1 MAETEKFSKSQ
12 IETLKHIQKKGFAVF
27 QRVDEKP
34 KCTELD
40 ELVEAGYLDT
50 WYLKVFGEDVYKL
63 TDKGENLVR
72 SFKGK
77 THFFTQL
84 YNN

>member
-12 IETLKHIQKKGFAVF
+12 IETMKHIQKKGFAAF
-27 QRVDEKP
+27 RRVDEKP
-34 KCTELD
+34 KCPELK

-50 WYLKVFGEDVYKL
+50 WYFKVFDEDVYKL
-63 TDKGENLVR
+63 TEKGENLVR
-72 SFKGK
+72 SLKGK

-84 YNN
+84 Y

>member
-12 IETLKHIQKKGFAVF
+12 VTSLKHIQKKGFAAF
-27 QRVDEKP
+27 RRVDEKP
-34 KCTELD
+34 KCPELE